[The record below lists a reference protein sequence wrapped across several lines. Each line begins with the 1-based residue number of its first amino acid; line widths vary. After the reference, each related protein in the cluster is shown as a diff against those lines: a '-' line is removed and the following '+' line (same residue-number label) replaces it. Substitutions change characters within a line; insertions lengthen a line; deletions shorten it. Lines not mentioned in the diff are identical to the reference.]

1 MKTTHVGDGER
12 VFAPSVE
19 LLLPLAGLRVEEV
32 DLAHLRS
39 GNDVLAARGEHH
51 SPIIKMCNFSA

>member
-1 MKTTHVGDGER
+1 METTHVGDGER

-51 SPIIKMCNFSA
+51 SPIFAVH